1 MKPDNSFIRAAFLWC
16 FKIHLHQL
24 YPNHWPRNIFLNIR
38 LCPKQVT
45 LLCGG
50 PIKRCTQWSEKTLAK
65 AFDLRLNC
73 GDRAYKYLLEQ
84 GYPLPSLKTM
94 QRHIRSVEV
103 KLQHPEAT
111 FITTSQED
119 SDGETV
125 ELHHEDLQHSQ
136 QQHHIIPVQ
145 HAYLQQF
152 GNQQIIKASWQW
164 DTKGMCLKT
173 LCHNSHF

>member
-1 MKPDNSFIRAAFLWC
+1 M
-16 FKIHLHQL
+16 
-24 YPNHWPRNIFLNIR
+24 
-38 LCPKQVT
+38 T

-94 QRHIRSVEV
+94 QRHIRNVEV
-103 KLQHPEAT
+103 KLQHPDAT
-111 FITTSQED
+111 FITTATQED

-125 ELHHEDLQHSQ
+125 ELHADDLHQHQHQQ

-145 HAYLQQF
+145 HAYIQQY
-152 GNQQIIKASWQW
+152 GNQQIIKVR
-164 DTKGMCLKT
+164 CLP
-173 LCHNSHF
+173 